1 MCPELGLGFSSQ
13 LWCHSNTTAETGKMR
28 HQAKTSKVVHINVLP
43 IDWAFKADSMV
54 NSNSKYR
61 HDLMC
66 RNSNFGCGSAVRS
79 GCQFSSRAAEPAEIQ
94 CLSQG
99 HLTRTEF
106 RLKLLLSSFSS
117 HLSICLSDFFLKWK
131 KGAGN
136 HFGAMKL
143 FACTKDTT
151 V

>member
-1 MCPELGLGFSSQ
+1 MTLCAEILILVAALQSDRVASS
-13 LWCHSNTTAETGKMR
+13 
-28 HQAKTSKVVHINVLP
+28 
-43 IDWAFKADSMV
+43 
-54 NSNSKYR
+54 
-61 HDLMC
+61 
-66 RNSNFGCGSAVRS
+66 
-79 GCQFSSRAAEPAEIQ
+79 AAEPAEIQ

-106 RLKLLLSSFSS
+106 RLKLLLSSLSS